1 MYHIRKILHNLKDL
15 NFAGLAKTSRSDF
28 MLSRLKKEDGQMLV
42 FTAMGMAV
50 LILSAALAID
60 VSYLITA
67 RNQLRTAVD
76 ASALAGASGLPIDQN
91 TAAARAI
98 ALSGSNAIMGNS
110 LSLNR
115 NEISFPNYKTISITA
130 SRTVPLFFS
139 RIMGRNTATIVA
151 TATSQ
156 CGNRDIMLVFDR
168 SGSMD
173 DDTVNPL
180 NPQPINTAKSAA
192 YYFIDLIQ
200 ANSFAVDRIGLVS
213 YSDNASLDR
222 SLDRQFTQMKST
234 IATYVADGNTN
245 IGEGINKAMNC
256 LNSNSPANTRKTIV
270 LFSDGMANRPG
281 SGMPTN
287 PQAINYAVTKAKS
300 AKSSKIVIYTV
311 SLGNETDP
319 DTMRQIASV
328 TGGLYYYA
336 PTAADLYAVYLDIS
350 KRIPVRLAS

>member
-1 MYHIRKILHNLKDL
+1 MEYY
-15 NFAGLAKTSRSDF
+15 
-28 MLSRLKKEDGQMLV
+28 MLSRLKKDDGQMLV
-42 FTAMGMAV
+42 FAALGMAV
-50 LILSAALAID
+50 FLVCAALAID
-60 VSYLITA
+60 VSYMLTA
-67 RNQLRTAVD
+67 RTQLQGAVD
-76 ASALAGASGLPIDQN
+76 ASALAGASGLPLDQN
-91 TAAARAI
+91 TAITRAI
-98 ALSGSNAIMGNS
+98 SLSASNRIMGTALS
-110 LSLNR
+110 LSR

-130 SRTVPLFFS
+130 SRTIPLFFS
-139 RIMGRNTATIVA
+139 RFIRRNNATITA
-151 TATSQ
+151 RATSQ

-222 SLDRQFTQMKST
+222 SLDRQFSQMKTS
-234 IATYVADGNTN
+234 ISNYVADGNTN

-287 PQAINYAVTKAKS
+287 SQAINYAITKAKS
-300 AKSSKIVIYTV
+300 AKSSNIVIYTI
-311 SLGNETDP
+311 SLGSETDP
-319 DTMRQIASV
+319 DTMKQIASV
-328 TGGLYYYA
+328 TGGKYYYA